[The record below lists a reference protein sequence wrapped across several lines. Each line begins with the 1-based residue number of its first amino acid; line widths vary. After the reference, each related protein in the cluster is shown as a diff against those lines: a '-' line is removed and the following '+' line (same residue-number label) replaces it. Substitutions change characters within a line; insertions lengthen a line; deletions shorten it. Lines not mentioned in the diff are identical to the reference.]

1 MAPPT
6 LEPAFQADVRARNGD
21 RVDNQ
26 DCDICRV
33 GVDALSSVISI
44 RAPVQPQDFGTDVP
58 MRVWKSKGRRR
69 HMIEAV
75 MCYVDAENRG
85 WHSVC
90 RFCT

>member
-1 MAPPT
+1 VMVIVLITRTEISAGWAFT
-6 LEPAFQADVRARNGD
+6 LCPH
-21 RVDNQ
+21 
-26 DCDICRV
+26 
-33 GVDALSSVISI
+33 VISI

-58 MRVWKSKGRRR
+58 MRVWKSRGRRR